1 LKRSGHGGGQLRS
14 SFLESF
20 SNFGSEDSRSI
31 AACIDKICF
40 RGGRVFAQTAE
51 GMVEGV
57 EVFDTVDG
65 IEVLEGD
72 VEARGKDCVLSL

>member
-1 LKRSGHGGGQLRS
+1 
-14 SFLESF
+14 
-20 SNFGSEDSRSI
+20 
-31 AACIDKICF
+31 
-40 RGGRVFAQTAE
+40 
-51 GMVEGV
+51 MVEGV